1 VINKARNIATLGCVR
16 LAVLYKINY
25 KDLFIKLY
33 KLFNSIIEKSTWARY
48 KDVF

>member
-1 VINKARNIATLGCVR
+1 MMDKVYNVVILGCVG
-16 LAVLYKINY
+16 LAVLYKINC

-33 KLFNSIIEKSTWARY
+33 KPFNSIIEKSTWARY